1 LSREFRA
8 LTLAA
13 LAIAC
18 WAAQSAEQAERAF
31 AKLHPELDRAQAQW
45 ERSPEAR
52 AAQVDWTVTRGLVVQ
67 RRLTGGNRFNGK
79 RVVDVDL
86 EHEENVR
93 FGIHDNFSISAW
105 ILPIAPTG
113 AIVARGK
120 DVPQAEGYGLY
131 LAAGKIQVN
140 LVGHWSDDTVS
151 ADTERAIELNQW
163 HNVTM
168 TYDGS
173 GAAAGIRIYIDG
185 QSQTLHINL
194 DRLHGSFE
202 TKEPLW
208 IGGGSGPEN
217 HFRGQIRSLRIY
229 RAVLTSDEVAVI
241 ATETPVSNIAQMPAE
256 KRTHGESEKIRR
268 YFLERDAPTDIRE
281 AWQRV
286 VGTRSR

>member
-1 LSREFRA
+1 LSRVFRA

-18 WAAQSAEQAERAF
+18 CAAQSAEQAEQTF
-31 AKLHPELDRAQAQW
+31 AKLQPELDRAQAQW
-45 ERSPEAR
+45 EKSPEAR
-52 AAQVDWTVTRGLVVQ
+52 AAQVDWTITRALVVQ
-67 RRLTGGNRFNGK
+67 RRMTGGNRFNGK

-105 ILPIAPTG
+105 ILPTAPTG

-120 DVPQAEGYGLY
+120 DMPQAQGYGLY
-131 LAAGKIQVN
+131 LEAGKIQVN
-140 LVGHWSDDTVS
+140 LVGHWPDDAVS
-151 ADTERAIELNQW
+151 VDTERAIELNQW

-173 GAAAGIRIYIDG
+173 RAAAGTRIYIDG
-185 QSQTLHINL
+185 QAQKLHVNL
-194 DRLHGSFE
+194 DRLHASFE

-208 IGGGSGPEN
+208 IGGGSGPET
-217 HFRGQIRSLRIY
+217 HFRGQIRGVRIY
-229 RAVLTSDEVAVI
+229 RAVLSSDEVAVV
-241 ATETPVSNIAQMPAE
+241 ATETPVSTIAQIPAE

-268 YFLERDAPTDIRE
+268 YFLERAAPTDIRE

-286 VGTRSR
+286 DEARSR

>member
-1 LSREFRA
+1 MSRVFRA
-8 LTLAA
+8 LTVAA

-18 WAAQSAEQAERAF
+18 CAAQSAEQPEQAF
-31 AKLHPELDRAQAQW
+31 AKFRPELDHAQEQW
-45 ERSPEAR
+45 EKSAEAR
-52 AAQVDWTVTRGLVVQ
+52 AAQVDWTITRGLVVQ
-67 RRLTGGNRFNGK
+67 RRLTGGNRFNGR

-86 EHEENVR
+86 EHQENVR

-105 ILPIAPTG
+105 ILPTAPTG

-131 LAAGKIQVN
+131 LEAGKIQVN
-140 LVGHWSDDTVS
+140 LVGHWPDDAIGV
-151 ADTERAIELNQW
+151 DTERAIELNQW

-185 QSQTLHINL
+185 QTQKLHVNL

-202 TKEPLW
+202 TKEPVW
-208 IGGGSGPEN
+208 IGGGSGPES
-217 HFRGQIRSLRIY
+217 HFRGQIRGVRIY
-229 RAVLTSDEVAVI
+229 RAVLSSDEVAVV
-241 ATETPVSNIAQMPAE
+241 ATETPVSTIAQMLAE

-268 YFLERDAPTDIRE
+268 YFLERAAPADIRE

-286 VGTRSR
+286 VETQER

>member
-1 LSREFRA
+1 LSSVFHA
-8 LTLAA
+8 VALAA
-13 LAIAC
+13 LTIAC
-18 WAAQSAEQAERAF
+18 CAAQSAEHAESAF
-31 AKLHPELDRAQAQW
+31 AKLQPELDRAQAQW
-45 ERSPEAR
+45 EKSPEAR
-52 AAQVDWTVTRGLVVQ
+52 AAPVDWTITRGLVVQ

-105 ILPIAPTG
+105 ILPIEPTG

-131 LAAGKIQVN
+131 LEAGKVQVN
-140 LVGHWSDDTVS
+140 LVRRWPDDAIRVE
-151 ADTERAIELNQW
+151 TERGIELNQW

-173 GAAAGIRIYIDG
+173 GAAAGIQICLNG
-185 QSQTLHINL
+185 QAQKLRVNL
-194 DRLHGSFE
+194 DHLHDSFE

-208 IGGGSGPEN
+208 IGGGSGPES
-217 HFRGQIRSLRIY
+217 HFRGQIRGVRIY

-241 ATETPVSNIAQMPAE
+241 ATETPVSTIAEIPAE
-256 KRTHGESEKIRR
+256 KRTPGESQKIRR
-268 YFLERDAPTDIRE
+268 YFLERAAPEDIRE

-286 VGTRSR
+286 VETRSR